1 MASKLTL
8 FLSLSWLLVANLSSA
23 QGNDLEYWI
32 IANDISLNKLE
43 RSNIEPILLGEQSM
57 WRNGR
62 QIIVVHYTNKSPEAQ
77 LTADLF
83 FDGKVTTMQKY
94 WLGMVFQGRVKPP
107 VFLGSHKEIVDYV
120 STHQGAIAI
129 VYSSDFPEQLAI
141 EIE

>member
-8 FLSLSWLLVANLSSA
+8 FLSLSWLLFANLGWA
-23 QGNDLEYWI
+23 QSKAPQYWI
-32 IANDISLNKLE
+32 IANDISLNAIG
-43 RSNIEPILLGEQSM
+43 RNDIEPILLGEQSM

-62 QIIVVHYTNKSPEAQ
+62 QIIVVHYTNKSTEAQ

-83 FDGKVTTMQKY
+83 FDGKVISMQKY
-94 WLGMVFQGRVKPP
+94 WLSMVFQGRVKPP
-107 VFLGSHKEIVDYV
+107 IFLGSHKEIVDYV

-141 EIE
+141 EIQ